1 MTAPYININGKL
13 LPAGEALLA
22 TDNKAFR
29 YGEALF
35 ETMLIKDGAVALFP
49 YHAERLFAGMRQ
61 LGFRVPAHFTPEKME
76 EEVLRTAKKNQMQ
89 GRCRGRMQ
97 VFPGAGGLFE
107 ALDAPAEYVI
117 ECFPVDEQITRLN
130 DNGLIL
136 GIAEGLQKSV
146 DSLANLKTA
155 NALIYAQAARQAKAN
170 RWNDALI
177 VNTSGNIIESCIA
190 NIFWIKDGIIH
201 TPPLSEGCVAGV
213 LRRRLLTELPV
224 HGFSVKQAPLTVEE
238 LTQAEEIFL
247 TNAIRGIKW
256 VAQIAG
262 NFHTNAI
269 TTKICSRLFDNQ

>member
-1 MTAPYININGKL
+1 MTARYVNINGKL
-13 LPAGEALLA
+13 LPAGEASPA

-29 YGEALF
+29 YGAGLF
-35 ETMLIKDGAVALFP
+35 ETMLVSDNRIALFP

-76 EEVLRTAKKNQMQ
+76 EEVLRTAKKNQLQ
-89 GRCRGRMQ
+89 GRCRGRFQ
-97 VFPGAGGLFE
+97 VYPGAGGLFE
-107 ALDAPAEYVI
+107 SLDAPVEYLI

-130 DNGLIL
+130 ENGLIL
-136 GIAEGLQKSV
+136 GIAKGLQKSP

-155 NALIYAQAARQAKAN
+155 NALIYAQAAMQAKAN

-190 NIFWIKDGIIH
+190 NIFWIKEGIVH

-213 LRRRLLTELPV
+213 MRRKLLADLPAQ
-224 HGFSVKQAPLTVEE
+224 GFTVKQAPLTVDE

-256 VAQIAG
+256 VSLIADREYSLD
-262 NFHTNAI
+262 I
-269 TTKICSRLFDNQ
+269 TAKICAYFAEI